1 MKANRLA
8 SLERKH
14 NDLHKRIEALQGER
28 APDKYIT
35 NLKKEKLACK
45 DEIERIKALNEKH

>member
-35 NLKKEKLACK
+35 NLKKEKLVCK

>member
-14 NDLHKRIEALQGER
+14 NDLHKRIEALQGEK

-35 NLKKEKLACK
+35 ELKKQKLICK

>member
-14 NDLHKRIEALQGER
+14 NDLHKRIEALQGEK

-35 NLKKEKLACK
+35 ELKKQKLACK